1 MALFF
6 AVCDNGWPDGAIIV
20 SRRWRF
26 FMRLALLHSGA
37 RRWRFIGLEQ
47 RNFRQKRKAN
57 GQEPTAFQKKPPA
70 PRGKVQ
76 AVMAF
81 N

>member
-1 MALFF
+1 
-6 AVCDNGWPDGAIIV
+6 
-20 SRRWRF
+20 
-26 FMRLALLHSGA
+26 MRLALLHSGA